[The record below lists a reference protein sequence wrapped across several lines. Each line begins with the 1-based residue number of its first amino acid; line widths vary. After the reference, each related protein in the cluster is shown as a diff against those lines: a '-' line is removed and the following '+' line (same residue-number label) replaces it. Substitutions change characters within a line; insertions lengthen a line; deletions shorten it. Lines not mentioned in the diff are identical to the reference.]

1 MVGKSVP
8 EALLEMRHEIDEL
21 DDALVDLLSR
31 RFDITRRVGQLKAE
45 QQLDSF
51 DPERERQKLERLASR
66 AREKSLNPDFI
77 QRLFQ
82 SLFEEVVENHK
93 KLKSE

>member
-1 MVGKSVP
+1 
-8 EALLEMRHEIDEL
+8 MRHEIDEL
-21 DDALVDLLSR
+21 DDELVDLLSR

-45 QQLDSF
+45 QKLDSF

-66 AREKSLNPDFI
+66 AQQRSLNPDFI

-82 SLFEEVVENHK
+82 SVFVEVVENHK
-93 KLKSE
+93 KIGSE